1 MKIAILYSGR
11 ILNYD
16 TYYNNLNKY
25 IVKENDVDY
34 FLSHSKELNEDLTG
48 FMELYKPKIVID
60 ENIDCD
66 TSNTP
71 NYSVMCMFYNRY
83 RLFKAFKKYCQD
95 NSVNYDIIMVYRLDI
110 LAISE
115 INFGIMNELNDNVLY
130 VPNIRHSQGIN
141 DFIAIGNFVAIE
153 KYCNLFAH
161 YNELLNVSNN
171 SSSGELLLAIYLQGM
186 SMKIYL
192 FPYNCVLRDSIWENG
207 GRTIRISSE
216 EVSKMAMSNG

>member
-25 IVKENDVDY
+25 IVKENNVDY
-34 FLSHSKELNEDLTG
+34 FLIHSKELNEDLTG

-66 TSNTP
+66 ISNTP
-71 NYSVMCMFYNRY
+71 NYTVMCMFYNRH

-95 NSVNYDIIMVYRLDI
+95 NSVNYDIIMVYRIDI

-115 INFGIMNELNDNVLY
+115 INFSIMNELNDDVLY

-192 FPYNCVLRDSIWENG
+192 FPYNCVLQDSIWENG
-207 GRTIRISSE
+207 GRTIRISNE
-216 EVSKMAMSNG
+216 EVSKMYIE

>member
-1 MKIAILYSGR
+1 
-11 ILNYD
+11 
-16 TYYNNLNKY
+16 
-25 IVKENDVDY
+25 
-34 FLSHSKELNEDLTG
+34 
-48 FMELYKPKIVID
+48 
-60 ENIDCD
+60 
-66 TSNTP
+66 
-71 NYSVMCMFYNRY
+71 MFYNSH

-115 INFGIMNELNDNVLY
+115 INFGIMNELNDDVLY

-153 KYCNLFAH
+153 KYCSLFAH

-186 SMKIYL
+186 SMKNYL

-207 GRTIRISSE
+207 GRTIRISNE
-216 EVSKMAMSNG
+216 EVSKMYIE

>member
-71 NYSVMCMFYNRY
+71 NYTVMCMFYNRY

>member
-11 ILNYD
+11 IFNYD

-60 ENIDCD
+60 ENIDFD